1 MSKIIIVSGE
11 GSKTLCKEL
20 AKGRRLFTIEDT
32 ANYFTP
38 TSLNLII
45 IKTRF
50 EEKYEGDIVINLN
63 QVPALGR
70 FYKAQINYP
79 CEFIELDRYKWSTI
93 DSDGVHRLFVDR
105 PRQSVFEWR
114 SEFKRL
120 DTGIKVD
127 CKDWKKSLKEL

>member
-1 MSKIIIVSGE
+1 MK
-11 GSKTLCKEL
+11 
-20 AKGRRLFTIEDT
+20 A
-32 ANYFTP
+32 
-38 TSLNLII
+38 
-45 IKTRF
+45 RF
-50 EEKYEGDIVINLN
+50 EEKYEGDIVIDLN
-63 QVPALGR
+63 HVPALGR
-70 FYKAQINYP
+70 FYKSQINYP

-127 CKDWKKSLKEL
+127 CKDWKKSLKKLC